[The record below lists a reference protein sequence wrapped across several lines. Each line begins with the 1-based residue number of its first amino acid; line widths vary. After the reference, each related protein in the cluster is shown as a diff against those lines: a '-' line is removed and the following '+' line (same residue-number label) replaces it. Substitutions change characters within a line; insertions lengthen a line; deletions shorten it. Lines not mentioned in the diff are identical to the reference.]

1 MTVLNNNDIENRFQ
15 SDCCIQQDT
24 QHIYHVEQ
32 TVWKDSFN
40 EILAVRHKV
49 FMVEQHFS
57 DKVLCDINDND
68 CFHIIV
74 RDEQEQ
80 VVGSGRIT
88 EQGRIGRIAVLL
100 SHRGNGLGNKILE
113 RLVEIAQQQAISKL
127 SLNAELSERNMY
139 NTHQFAVAGPVFM
152 KQGIP
157 HQMFTRKLA

>member
-1 MTVLNNNDIENRFQ
+1 MTTFISDHENSSTYQ
-15 SDCCIQQDT
+15 L
-24 QHIYHVEQ
+24 EQ
-32 TVWKDSFN
+32 ATWQNSFN
-40 EILAVRHKV
+40 DILAVRHKV
-49 FMVEQHFS
+49 FMVEQHFG
-57 DKVLCDINDND
+57 DKILCDVNDND

-74 RDEQEQ
+74 KTKQGD

-100 SHRGNGLGNKILE
+100 SHRGHGIGNLILE
-113 RLVEIAQQQAISKL
+113 ELVTIAQQQAISKL
-127 SLNAELSERNMY
+127 TLNAELSERNMY